1 MNILSI
7 QSHVAYGHVGNAAAT
22 FPLQRLGFEV
32 WPVHTV
38 LFSNHAGYASFKGR
52 VLAVDDVRGV
62 IAGIEDLGLFR
73 QCDAVLSGYL
83 GDSPLGEVVLETVEK
98 VRAANP
104 NMLYCC
110 DPVMG
115 DVGSDIYVRE
125 TIPPFLRKKA
135 VKAADIITPN
145 LFELSLLT
153 GRDLTDMDDVIAATR
168 GLIANGP
175 KLALVTSV
183 NRPGL
188 TNGNIEMIAVSA
200 SEAYLIS
207 TPKISFGITPNGA
220 GDVASALFLAYCLK
234 GMRLNEVLEN
244 VARVL
249 FAMFTESKR
258 RDTRELQ
265 VIAAQDC
272 LVSTDKPFKAVMI

>member
-7 QSHVAYGHVGNAAAT
+7 QSHVAFGHVGNAAAT

-38 LFSNHAGYASFKGR
+38 LFSNHAGYDSFKGR
-52 VLAVDDVRGV
+52 VMAVDDVRDV
-62 IAGIEDLGLFR
+62 IAGIEDLGVFG

-104 NMLYCC
+104 SMLYCC

-135 VKAADIITPN
+135 IKAADIITPN

-153 GRDLTDMDDVIAATR
+153 GRELLDMDDIIEAAR

-188 TNGNIEMIAVSA
+188 TNGNIEMIALSA

-207 TPKISFGITPNGA
+207 TPKISFDITPNGA

-234 GMRLNEVLEN
+234 GMRLSEVLEN

-249 FAMFTESKR
+249 FAMFRESKR

-272 LVSTDKPFKAVMI
+272 LVSTDTPFKAVMI